1 MMVQFFA
8 QQRDEEKCRASLGQ
22 RAESLT
28 GLPESERQAPEDCRL
43 HGMASGAGR
52 RGHTATYKA
61 RLDIQASP
69 LKAIAGTGLD
79 SSRKMDRP

>member
-28 GLPESERQAPEDCRL
+28 GLSMSGKAQTIAGVIRSVQ
-43 HGMASGAGR
+43 SGA
-52 RGHTATYKA
+52 TIYPDYPILVTIE
-61 RLDIQASP
+61 D
-69 LKAIAGTGLD
+69 
-79 SSRKMDRP
+79 DR

>member
-28 GLPESERQAPEDCRL
+28 GLSMSGKVQTFAGVIRSVQTGVPIYPDYPILVTIED
-43 HGMASGAGR
+43 
-52 RGHTATYKA
+52 
-61 RLDIQASP
+61 
-69 LKAIAGTGLD
+69 
-79 SSRKMDRP
+79 DR